1 MHGLPYFSW
10 TTPFELQSRVS
21 DWLLS
26 IMKYLWHQLFY
37 ITTLLSTTCF
47 ISSRVK
53 GDECGNETA
62 TWSRNNEDWISLNE
76 TGYCFVNECTIRI
89 KESNVLLNIIN
100 KTTNWIVAI
109 NATNLF
115 TVPATSSDSYC
126 SLEGPKTTFFIFFM
140 VVIFIAV
147 TSSFLNIV
155 LHLAVK
161 ELRTISGIII
171 IGICGTIIIVF
182 LCTMIIAVFQYVY
195 RVNGH
200 SVICA
205 VFKYSITSVTL
216 TYTMLKAT
224 YLFHFAY
231 LMYRSYTLRP
241 CKKESKNLLLLYC
254 VVIATASIICTVLLI
269 VIDLLHERTVFAM
282 YNGYCA
288 DYFRSPGVSD
298 KVLIALLVII
308 TATGIVFFVIAM
320 ILYCLATNHFCT
332 CGSMTRQGNIRVS
345 ITLIS
350 AVALGALLLII
361 LLLAGVAGGSSVISA
376 SISSVCVEQIILLI
390 VFLTSKKTREKL
402 WKHFKRE
409 ETETERG
416 LGIATE
422 TIDVAIVY

>member
-1 MHGLPYFSW
+1 M
-10 TTPFELQSRVS
+10 
-21 DWLLS
+21 LL
-26 IMKYLWHQLFY
+26 
-37 ITTLLSTTCF
+37 
-47 ISSRVK
+47 
-53 GDECGNETA
+53 A
-62 TWSRNNEDWISLNE
+62 
-76 TGYCFVNECTIRI
+76 
-89 KESNVLLNIIN
+89 
-100 KTTNWIVAI
+100 
-109 NATNLF
+109 
-115 TVPATSSDSYC
+115 
-126 SLEGPKTTFFIFFM
+126 
-140 VVIFIAV
+140 

-161 ELRTISGIII
+161 ELRTIPGIII
-171 IGICGTIIIVF
+171 VGICGAIIIVF
-182 LCTMIIAVFQYVY
+182 LCTIILAVFQYVY
-195 RVNGH
+195 RFNGN

-205 VFKYSITSVTL
+205 VFKYSATSVGL

-241 CKKESKNLLLLYC
+241 YKKENKNLLFLYC
-254 VVIATASIICTVLLI
+254 IVISTASIICAVLLI
-269 VIDLLHERTVFAM
+269 ITDLHERTAFAM

-288 DYFRSPGVSD
+288 DNFHSVGVSD
-298 KVLIALLVII
+298 KVLIALTVII

-332 CGSMTRQGNIRVS
+332 CGSMTGPSNIRVS

-350 AVALGALLLII
+350 AVALGALLLVI

-376 SISSVCVEQIILLI
+376 SISVCVEQIILLI
-390 VFLTSKKTREKL
+390 VFLTSKKIREKL